1 MKDNMMPLNLH
12 EEYLS
17 VLCNT
22 PAETLKDF
30 VEPLLPLFENIEVLQ
45 NRTGLIM
52 MPFTESVKK
61 TTFHIGEV
69 LVAEARVKVNGSE
82 GYAACLGRDLEQ
94 AVGIAIL
101 DAALQGGFHKEDIM
115 QFVQAQAEIQ
125 KTEEET
131 LMKQVEST
139 RVEMETF

>member
-1 MKDNMMPLNLH
+1 MPLDQQ

-22 PAETLKDF
+22 PAETLKPF
-30 VEPLLPLFENIEVLQ
+30 VELLLPQFETIEVQQ

-52 MPFTESVKK
+52 MPFQESVKK

-69 LVAEARVKVNGSE
+69 LVAEARVNVNGTE

-94 AVGIAIL
+94 AVGVAIL
-101 DAALQGGFHKEDIM
+101 DAAMQGGMHTDTIL
-115 QFVQAQAEIQ
+115 QFVQSQATIQ
-125 KTEEET
+125 QQHEET